1 MVIIDPLTV
10 IRYASEV
17 PPNFLDM
24 NPLVTLGAGAAAL
37 LAIINLITKVA
48 TVIAQNNEQ
57 TRTLNKLNDSM
68 LKMGDNFMTMQ
79 QDRQRSIEKLDRTD
93 RDLQALRRETD
104 EKTSR
109 LNRAVDN
116 IRKDIAEIK
125 EILENQT
132 KGGN

>member
-17 PPNFLDM
+17 PTNFLDM

-57 TRTLNKLNDSM
+57 TRTLNKLSDSM

-79 QDRQRSIEKLDRTD
+79 QDRQRSIEKLNRTD
-93 RDLQALRRETD
+93 RDLQALRRDTD

-109 LNRAVDN
+109 LNKAVDD